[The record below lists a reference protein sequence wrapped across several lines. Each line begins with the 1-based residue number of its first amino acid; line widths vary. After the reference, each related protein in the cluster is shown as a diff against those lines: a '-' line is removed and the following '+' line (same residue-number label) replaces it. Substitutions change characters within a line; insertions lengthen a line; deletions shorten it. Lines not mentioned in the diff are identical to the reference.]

1 MGNGPADVDRPQVFA
16 SLIQGSYGDGK
27 HKNFEAVVRLAST
40 GQPPTA
46 SQPSQAELWHY
57 DRNNPDSGPMPWAAT
72 VRICTNAA
80 YAGSLI
86 QSSSDDST
94 KAGNF
99 EVVVP
104 LLLSN
109 GQVQLTHFWRD
120 NMDGTEVWALGAPI
134 TSTGDRVVGPG
145 CIIESSFG
153 GGNFEVVVPI
163 EGADGNPY
171 LQHFY
176 REHPKDQTEPW
187 KRGLP
192 ITPPGAVV
200 TGPACIIQDRDT
212 KDVHVVVPSVGPN
225 GNPQLRHIS
234 RQGAQGAWTLD
245 PALVTGPDDV
255 VAGGA
260 VIIQS
265 DYSDP
270 GGGHNYEVL
279 TGLRIPDG
287 NIEIRHFY
295 QKSSDRTTWLRGPRV
310 MASGGDSVDHFA
322 AAGVALIQSSYP
334 DGGTH
339 GDFETLIAQCQQSIG
354 CYARFNGLTKINGE
368 APIVWAGGWIRQ
380 LKELQGLPDEPCT
393 VLGDPADKLAKICQL
408 IGEYD
413 LEGWSS
419 VGVPASHSATGSAVA
434 VQQWG
439 EIDGTARFA
448 AIVAWANGQNSPIQ
462 LASGPD
468 ADSFTTQSTGDY
480 SDATP
485 ALAAYNG
492 QTYMAWKGAG
502 NYALNAAVLN
512 FHNDN
517 GWTPPPIASR
527 IAVNAQTDTG
537 PALAAHGNGL
547 ALAWRGTDEN
557 NTLNV
562 AYWQPAQTAFSP
574 AVPLGEVALTQPA
587 LVSHNNQLF
596 VAWAGSDKHV
606 NVAIIPDGSHAVSA
620 KITLN
625 DTTVEG
631 LSLASFKGA
640 LLLAVVENN
649 TQNLRI
655 MSSSDNGQHF
665 DGKPRTPQTSSLAA
679 GLGACQD
686 LLCWAWTEAPGQQV
700 NEQVN
705 VARFVPPW
713 NWNPARPIGTA
724 FNRTESKAN
733 IQGTDL
739 GNQFMDGERM
749 CFLFGDT
756 AFSNS
761 TANFNLDT
769 IAFAN
774 VADFDPKA
782 GLPLTFS
789 PQPPL
794 IGGKTNSQKVY
805 SVPLD
810 GVVKDDAMYLFYSLD
825 SISLQPKYTTF
836 GHTDVVKSTDGGLN
850 FTDLYQFS
858 ATHFLNVSVAT
869 VAGRDLG
876 LPEFDATLAIW
887 GTGVYHSSE
896 PYLAAMPLSG
906 IDTGKPVRFYT
917 GIQDGKPT
925 WVDGDEDAAVPLFQD
940 PTIAE
945 LSVRYNTYL
954 GAWMMTYTSLSVH
967 AVCIRLSATPWGPWT
982 APLHIQDIF
991 GDPPSY
997 AHVDNRVDPPR
1008 QDWMYDGSMQ
1018 VPGGGQAAM
1027 ATTGWV
1033 AYSPAIIEPLIQG
1046 KTADAVT
1053 TIYYTMSTWSP
1064 YTVVLLSAKL
1074 SDADLTPIG
1083 WLAAGTTQNLPP
1095 DQTMAALAALNI
1107 MTSMG
1112 VPYLLDYLGD
1122 PQYTEYPA
1130 MAQALLTLLAGR
1142 RLAQFIYIDVIV
1154 GYYEGAPYLNLPA
1167 PRTVGDVHVDAL
1179 QTAVV
1184 DAYNENWG
1192 TSWAQLTQLFG

>member
-1 MGNGPADVDRPQVFA
+1 MGDGPADVDRPQVFA
-16 SLIQGSYGDGK
+16 SLIQSSFGGGQ
-27 HKNFEAVVRLAST
+27 HKNFEAVVRLASP
-40 GQPPTA
+40 GPPPTP
-46 SQPSQAELWHY
+46 SQPLPANLWHY
-57 DRNNPDSGPMPWAAT
+57 YRNNDPTVGPMVLTHFRRPNANSPGLWEENST
-72 VRICTNAA
+72 VTSPGDYVMGPACI
-80 YAGSLI
+80 I
-86 QSSSDDST
+86 QSSFNT
-94 KAGNF
+94 GNF

-104 LLLSN
+104 L
-109 GQVQLTHFWRD
+109 R
-120 NMDGTEVWALGAPI
+120 
-134 TSTGDRVVGPG
+134 
-145 CIIESSFG
+145 
-153 GGNFEVVVPI
+153 
-163 EGADGNPY
+163 GADNTAY

-176 REHPKDQTEPW
+176 RLYPNGDGQPW
-187 KRGLP
+187 LRGQQV
-192 ITPPGAVV
+192 TPPGAVV
-200 TGPACIIQDRDT
+200 TGPACIIQDSWGTR
-212 KDVHVVVPSVGPN
+212 DVHVVVPIVGPN

-234 RQGAQGAWTLD
+234 RHEDDGPWTLD
-245 PALVTGPDDV
+245 AALVTGPDDV

-260 VIIQS
+260 VLIES
-265 DYSDP
+265 DYPDPASDVRD
-270 GGGHNYEVL
+270 YEVL
-279 TGLRIPDG
+279 VGLRMPAGPIEI
-287 NIEIRHFY
+287 IEIRHFY
-295 QKSSDRTTWLRGPRV
+295 QKASDRTTWQRGPRV
-310 MASGGDSVDHFA
+310 MASGGDSADHFA

-334 DGGTH
+334 DGGAH

-354 CYARFNGLTKINGE
+354 CYTRFNDLPENNGKT
-368 APIVWAGGWIRQ
+368 PIVWAGGWIPQ
-380 LKELQGLPDEPCT
+380 LKEVLGLPDEPCT

-468 ADSFTTQSTGDY
+468 ADSFTTQSTTDY

-502 NYALNAAVLN
+502 NYELNAAVLN

-527 IAVNAQTDTG
+527 IVVNGQTDTG

-547 ALAWRGTDEN
+547 ALAWRGTDEHN
-557 NTLNV
+557 LLNV
-562 AYWQPAQTAFSP
+562 AYWQPGQTAFSS
-574 AVPLGEVALTQPA
+574 AVPLGEVTLAQPA

-596 VAWAGSDKHV
+596 VAWAGGDKRV
-606 NVAIIPDGSHAVSA
+606 NVAIIPDGSNVVSA

-625 DTTVEG
+625 DTTEVG
-631 LSLASFKGA
+631 PSLASFKGA
-640 LLLAVVENN
+640 LLLAVAEDQ
-649 TQNLRI
+649 TQRLRI

-665 DGKPRTPQTSSLAA
+665 DGRPRTPQTSSLAA
-679 GLGACQD
+679 GLGFCQD
-686 LLCWAWTEAPGQQV
+686 LLCWAWTEAPGQ
-700 NEQVN
+700 QVN

-794 IGGKTNSQKVY
+794 IAGKTDSQKVY

-810 GVVKDDAMYLFYSLD
+810 GVIANGAMYLFYSLD
-825 SISLQPKYTTF
+825 SISLQDKYTTF

-850 FTDLYQFS
+850 FTDLCQFS
-858 ATHFLNVSVAT
+858 AEHFLNVSIAT
-869 VAGRDLG
+869 VQGKDLG
-876 LPEFDATLAIW
+876 LPEFDDTLAIW
-887 GTGVYHSSE
+887 GTGIYHSSE

-906 IDTGKPVRFYT
+906 SDTFKPVRYYT
-917 GIQDGKPT
+917 GTQDGKPT
-925 WVDGDEDAAVPLFQD
+925 WVDGNEDAAAPLFQD

-997 AHVDNRVDPPR
+997 AHVDNRLDPPR

-1018 VPGGGQAAM
+1018 VPGGGQTEM
-1027 ATTGWV
+1027 ANTGWV

-1074 SDADLTPIG
+1074 SAADLTPIG
-1083 WLAAGTTQNLPP
+1083 WLAAGSPENLSP

-1112 VPYLLDYLGD
+1112 VPNLLDYLND
-1122 PQYTEYPA
+1122 PLYTEYPA

-1142 RLAQFIYIDVIV
+1142 RLQQAIYIDVIV
-1154 GYYEGAPYLNLPA
+1154 GFYEGAQYLNLPA